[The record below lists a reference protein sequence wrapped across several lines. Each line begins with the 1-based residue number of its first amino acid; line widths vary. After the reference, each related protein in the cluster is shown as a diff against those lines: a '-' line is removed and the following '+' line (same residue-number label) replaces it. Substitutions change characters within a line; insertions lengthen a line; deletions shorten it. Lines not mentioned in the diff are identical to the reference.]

1 MIQAYQ
7 FFVATSISQLG
18 SVMYSEVATYFGN
31 STHYGNHPH
40 YGLRIEWISQ
50 ECPKTNVDWP
60 KLDNTENTVLA
71 IFLQAKIVAKQKK
84 PLYLA
89 DL

>member
-1 MIQAYQ
+1 
-7 FFVATSISQLG
+7 
-18 SVMYSEVATYFGN
+18 MYSEVKTFSGIC
-31 STHYGNHPH
+31 THYGHHPH
-40 YGLRIEWISQ
+40 YGLRIEWSNQ

-71 IFLQAKIVAKQKK
+71 IFLQAEIVAKLKK
-84 PLYLA
+84 PLHLA